1 MKDIWVWVTILAW
14 FPVVT
19 WKINHFSLNIQW
31 MLPALTHVPGGL
43 QGFVR
48 ASHWWH
54 PEQTVP
60 WGPAEDCL
68 SVTLWVCVERPVAL
82 WQGGQATGWCGDSV
96 KPWWKLLI
104 ILLKIRSKWAALI
117 SWTKVSLKVAVLY
130 TLYMLIRK
138 VCFQL
143 LHNYLSLL
151 NLYHLYCRFQFKV
164 HVSLLQYQVK
174 FFLIDFTW
182 WIFQFSFL
190 LW

>member
-1 MKDIWVWVTILAW
+1 M
-14 FPVVT
+14 P
-19 WKINHFSLNIQW
+19 
-31 MLPALTHVPGGL
+31 PALTHVPGGL

-60 WGPAEDCL
+60 CGPAEDCL

-96 KPWWKLLI
+96 RPCGKLLI

-117 SWTKVSLKVAVLY
+117 SWTKASLKVAVLY
-130 TLYMLIRK
+130 TPHMLIRSP
-138 VCFQL
+138 
-143 LHNYLSLL
+143 SLKSIFSCCRITRHFFTFI
-151 NLYHLYCRFQFKV
+151 LYRFQFKV
-164 HVSLLQYQVK
+164 NVSLLQCQVK
-174 FFLIDFTW
+174 FFFIDFTW
-182 WIFQFSFL
+182 WILSFL